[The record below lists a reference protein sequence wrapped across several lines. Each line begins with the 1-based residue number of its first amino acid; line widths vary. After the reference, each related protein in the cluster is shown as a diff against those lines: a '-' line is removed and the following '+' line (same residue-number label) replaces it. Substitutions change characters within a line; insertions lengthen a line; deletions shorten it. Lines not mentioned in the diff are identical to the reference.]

1 MGYLTAKT
9 GTIQI
14 GAAILNIYSR
24 SPGTL
29 IKTAAGLD
37 NVSGGRA
44 IIGLGASGPQVIEG
58 WHGLPYAK
66 PLGRTREVIDLMRA
80 GLRREKLESD
90 GIITLPLSTENGAV
104 PGLGQA
110 LKILTKP
117 DRSSLTNDIASLG
130 QKSGAQAPATV
141 AGGQPH

>member
-90 GIITLPLSTENGAV
+90 GILKLPLPKENGAV
-104 PGLGQA
+104 TGLGKELNNLPPPA
-110 LKILTKP
+110 PSHLP
-117 DRSSLTNDIASLG
+117 HHNPRLG
-130 QKSGAQAPATV
+130 P
-141 AGGQPH
+141 